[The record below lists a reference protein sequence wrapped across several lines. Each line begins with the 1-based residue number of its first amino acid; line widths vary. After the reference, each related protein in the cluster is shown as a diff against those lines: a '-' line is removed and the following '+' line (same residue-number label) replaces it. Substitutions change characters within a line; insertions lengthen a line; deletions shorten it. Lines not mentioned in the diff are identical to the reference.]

1 MADLYLGRFFAEL
14 TPDVRHA
21 FTGPEDGTS
30 PTKIK
35 GSHWNAAHVAPR
47 FEFGAFPG
55 AMVASVSAGTT
66 EINTDARWKGR
77 ISSIAS
83 IRIQAYVSQ
92 AVAGAALVLQY
103 TTDLTGATGWTS
115 LGASLSC
122 ASTGPNDSASV
133 APDSAAVTASASA
146 DILFRWVIT
155 A

>member
-1 MADLYLGRFFAEL
+1 MADLYLGRYFAEL

-35 GSHWNAAHVAPR
+35 GTHWNAAHVAPR

-55 AMVASVSAGTT
+55 AALPSVAAG

-77 ISSIAS
+77 VSSIATL
-83 IRIQAYVSQ
+83 RLQAYVSVAA
-92 AVAGAALVLQY
+92 AVSLVLEY

-122 ASTGPNDSASV
+122 SSTGPQVSASV
-133 APDSAAVTASASA
+133 APDAAAVTASASA
-146 DILFRWVIT
+146 DLLFRWVI